1 MIMPEI
7 KLGHRIVPYEIR
19 ESKRAR
25 YVNFRIDSEKGLEV
39 VIPSGTRIINL
50 DDLLRERQMWILK
63 HLRKFDQIKA
73 NAEQRR
79 FVSGEVL
86 PYLGDDHELDIIQT
100 RKGKYTTV
108 ARQGKFIRVRLRA
121 SVNSADQTE
130 EIRAALENWFR
141 QQAKEHIKE
150 RTAVL
155 AAEHGFE
162 YENVKI
168 RGQRTRWGSCS
179 SKGNLNFNWK
189 LMMIPP
195 AAVDYVIIHELC
207 HLRELNHSAHFW
219 ALVQELCPNYKYW
232 VRWLKEHSP
241 QVYL

>member
-1 MIMPEI
+1 MPEI
-7 KLGHRIVPYEIR
+7 KLGHRIVPYQIR

-39 VIPSGTRIINL
+39 VIPSGVRVLNL

-73 NAEQRR
+73 NTEQRQY
-79 FVSGEVL
+79 VSGEML
-86 PYLGDDHELDIIQT
+86 PYLGEDHELDVIQT
-100 RKGKYTTV
+100 RNGKRTTV
-108 ARQGKFIRVRLRA
+108 ARQANFIRVRLRA
-121 SVNSADQTE
+121 GIPQDERAE
-130 EIRAALENWFR
+130 EIRSALEKWYR
-141 QQAKEHIKE
+141 RQAKEYILE
-150 RTAVL
+150 QTAAL
-155 AAEHGFE
+155 AAQHGFE
-162 YENVKI
+162 YEGVKI

-189 LMMIPP
+189 LMMVPP
-195 AAVDYVIIHELC
+195 AAVEYVIIHELC
-207 HLRELNHSAHFW
+207 HLMELNHSTYFW
-219 ALVQELCPNYKYW
+219 NLVQELCPNYKYW

>member
-1 MIMPEI
+1 MPEI
-7 KLGHRIVPYEIR
+7 KLGHRIVPYQIR

-39 VIPSGTRIINL
+39 VIPFGARVLNL
-50 DDLLRERQMWILK
+50 EDLLRERQMWILK
-63 HLRKFDQIKA
+63 HLRKFDQIKE
-73 NAEQRR
+73 NTSQRQ

-86 PYLGDDHELDIIQT
+86 PYLDEDRMLDIIQT
-100 RKGKYTTV
+100 KTGKRTSV
-108 ARQGKFIRVRLRA
+108 ARQANFIRVRLRA
-121 SVNSADQTE
+121 GLPERDKPE
-130 EIRAALENWFR
+130 EIRGALESWYR
-141 QQAKEHIKE
+141 WQAKEYITK
-150 RTAVL
+150 RTAAL
-155 AAEHGFE
+155 AAQHGFE
-162 YENVKI
+162 YIGVKI

-189 LMMIPP
+189 LMMVPA

-207 HLRELNHSAHFW
+207 HLKELNHSAQFW

-241 QVYL
+241 QLYL

>member
-1 MIMPEI
+1 MPEI
-7 KLGHRIVPYEIR
+7 KLGHRIVPYQIR

-39 VIPSGTRIINL
+39 VIPSGSRVLNL

-63 HLRKFDQIKA
+63 HLRRFDQIKA
-73 NAEQRR
+73 NTEQRQ
-79 FVSGEVL
+79 FISGEVL
-86 PYLGDDHELDIIQT
+86 PFLGDDHELDIIHT
-100 RKGKYTTV
+100 KAGKRTTV
-108 ARQGKFIRVRLRA
+108 ARQANFIRVRVRA
-121 SVNSADQTE
+121 DVPAAKQTD
-130 EIRAALENWFR
+130 EIRTALENWYRR
-141 QQAKEHIKE
+141 QARTYITE
-150 RTAVL
+150 RTAAL

-162 YENVKI
+162 YQKVKI

-189 LMMIPP
+189 LMMVPP

-207 HLRELNHSAHFW
+207 HLRELNHSAYFW
-219 ALVQELCPNYKYW
+219 ALVEDLCPNYKYW

-241 QVYL
+241 QLYL